1 MYSLKELIEL
11 IDAEI
16 KGLKLP
22 ESPVLLYT
30 PITYTLDSGGK
41 RIRPALVLAA
51 CNLFSDS
58 VVNAIPSA
66 LAVELFHNFTLIHD
80 DIMDNAPLR
89 RNRPTVFKQWGQNV
103 AILSGDALCILA
115 YQQLAK
121 TDVAFLRKIFPI
133 FNGIALNIC
142 EGQQMDMDFETAPF
156 VTQEE
161 YLRMIELKTAALL
174 KGSLQI
180 GGTIGGGSAQD
191 IINLGEFGLNLGIAF
206 QLQDDLL
213 DAYGDL
219 NVFGKQIG
227 NDIVTNKKTF
237 LAIKALSVAKGHTLE
252 LLRGYFNA
260 RDIEPGKKIAGVK
273 NIYNELGI
281 DKITENIILEYHNR
295 ALVAFDK
302 INVKDDRK
310 DILLSIAQT
319 IMGRTS

>member
-1 MYSLKELIEL
+1 
-11 IDAEI
+11 
-16 KGLKLP
+16 
-22 ESPVLLYT
+22 
-30 PITYTLDSGGK
+30 
-41 RIRPALVLAA
+41 
-51 CNLFSDS
+51 
-58 VVNAIPSA
+58 
-66 LAVELFHNFTLIHD
+66 
-80 DIMDNAPLR
+80 
-89 RNRPTVFKQWGQNV
+89 
-103 AILSGDALCILA
+103 
-115 YQQLAK
+115 
-121 TDVAFLRKIFPI
+121 
-133 FNGIALNIC
+133 
-142 EGQQMDMDFETAPF
+142 
-156 VTQEE
+156 
-161 YLRMIELKTAALL
+161 MIELKTAALL

-295 ALVAFDK
+295 ALLAFEK
-302 INVKDDRK
+302 INVKNDRK
-310 DILLSIAQT
+310 DILISIAQT